1 MKRNLISAILL
12 LACVTTTC
20 LGDLT
25 EDYSDDLSDLIA
37 TQVRWQELEV
47 NSDLSQSTKDSVGA
61 QIDYLVQ
68 LLKLGG
74 EAGKLE
80 VSDESIMN
88 GAAQLLGTAFGMS
101 ANSLLTSSKAIDV
114 EHELSSVVRRLFDKA
129 ETAHLLAQPIYISES
144 LLSAPLS
151 WIWETGK
158 CTLRLIATRSNP
170 ESAVRFAEF
179 DIRVLAAPAGGTFTW
194 AWVRRIN
201 TDGYYGSDEIENVIV
216 FGTSPTVPPP
226 AKILRNASLDGEV
239 LPIQETT
246 AEGSAGELDFSQQ
259 IVKGAGLSSPLSP
272 LSKGFRD
279 LLIAVRYD
287 APNGSS
293 CSAMKLIHLNDSPPF
308 IFSSDGFIPKEVLD
322 RLREQ
327 EGWTP
332 E

>member
-37 TQVRWQELEV
+37 TQGRWQDLEV
-47 NSDLSQSTKDSVGA
+47 GSDLSQSTKDAVGA

-114 EHELSSVVRRLFDKA
+114 EHELGSVVRRLFDRA
-129 ETAHLLAQPIYISES
+129 ETAHFLAQPIDIPKGLVSALTWLVDSGECTVR
-144 LLSAPLS
+144 LS
-151 WIWETGK
+151 
-158 CTLRLIATRSNP
+158 ATRSNP
-170 ESAVRFAEF
+170 GSAIRFAEF
-179 DIRVLAAPAGGTFTW
+179 DIRALASPAGGVFTW
-194 AWVRRIN
+194 AWVRSIDR
-201 TDGYYGSDEIENVIV
+201 DGDIFTPAEIENVIV

-226 AKILRNASLDGEV
+226 AKILSNASFDGEV
-239 LPIQETT
+239 LPIQETV
-246 AEGSAGELDFSQQ
+246 ASGELGLLKFNQQ

-272 LSKGFRD
+272 LPEGFRT
-279 LLIAVRYD
+279 LAIAVRYD

-293 CSAMKLIHLNDSPPF
+293 CQDDLWISLYDSFEIHDSHF
-308 IFSSDGFIPKEVLD
+308 MSGDVRN
-322 RLREQ
+322 RLLEE
-327 EGWTP
+327 EGWRP
-332 E
+332 Q